1 MRVKDKIEKY
11 IDKLV
16 KQYPVVCTIVEASK
30 SRYYNVN
37 GRVLRISDHIGA
49 NSSGVMSIIIP
60 GFASGGNYILHAHT
74 SGQLSIIPYESVKEV
89 VRSFFFISSM
99 MTEIVQNTFK
109 WESEKCETFNTN
121 EEVKKLK
128 AQNKRLENYKK
139 KMVKATNG
147 KADKNLI
154 MGIERAKFDDKHLD
168 IIDAIL
174 DKMKRT
180 GVLNEE

>member
-1 MRVKDKIEKY
+1 
-11 IDKLV
+11 
-16 KQYPVVCTIVEASK
+16 
-30 SRYYNVN
+30 
-37 GRVLRISDHIGA
+37 
-49 NSSGVMSIIIP
+49 
-60 GFASGGNYILHAHT
+60 
-74 SGQLSIIPYESVKEV
+74 
-89 VRSFFFISSM
+89 M
-99 MTEIVQNTFK
+99 MNEIVQNTFK

-121 EEVKKLK
+121 EEIKKLK
-128 AQNKRLENYKK
+128 AQNKKLENYKK
-139 KMVKATNG
+139 KMVKATKG